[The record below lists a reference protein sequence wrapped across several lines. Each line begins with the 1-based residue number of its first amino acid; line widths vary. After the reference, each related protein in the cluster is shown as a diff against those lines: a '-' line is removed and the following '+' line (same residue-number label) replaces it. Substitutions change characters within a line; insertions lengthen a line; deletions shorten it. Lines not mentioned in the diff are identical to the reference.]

1 MSADTNDIR
10 IGDFSRPVVEAKK
23 PDARSPTKEALEN
36 VEQKLD
42 EDARKDEASLKP
54 MQSYEE
60 TLREIGVTRDK
71 AADIVDA
78 VLLKGFYAEDVQVTK
93 TIFARLR
100 TRNARDTKRAQEM
113 IEAQRLT
120 YEIHYNELLSR
131 YLLAASLE
139 SFGQDRLKHAP
150 KGAKPDDAE
159 AAYRSRLAYV
169 EELSDPALRL
179 LFVKLSKFDNMIAT
193 VLKEGAIENF

>member
-1 MSADTNDIR
+1 MSADLNDVR
-10 IGDFSRPVVEAKK
+10 IGDFSRPVVEPKA
-23 PDARSPTKEALEN
+23 ASPTKEAFEAMERKLE
-36 VEQKLD
+36 
-42 EDARKDEASLKP
+42 EDTQKDEASLKP

-60 TLREIGVTRDK
+60 KLREVGVTRDK
-71 AADIVDA
+71 AAEIVDS
-78 VLLKGFYAEDVQVTK
+78 VLLKGFYAEDVQITK
-93 TIFARLR
+93 AIYARFR

-113 IEAQRLT
+113 IESQRLT

-139 SFGQDRLKHAP
+139 SFGQDRLKHAG
-150 KGAKPDDAE
+150 KGAKADDIE

-169 EELSDPALRL
+169 EDLSDPALRI